1 MGLLDKA
8 VSALVPM
15 DGLFSQLFS
24 LISEAIPDPDKR
36 AEIAFKIINL
46 KGQLA
51 QVVLAQTSTPKID
64 AFVKLLAAVGTWGQ
78 VFKDLTEGI
87 VSLVRP
93 LGSLALSGYAI
104 YAANH
109 GIEIPA
115 GLDYIFA
122 AAFPGWMAS
131 RHVGKQNEVK
141 AETIREGI
149 KAKEMAKTRS
159 LSDLEEMMQKVR
171 EGG

>member
-1 MGLLDKA
+1 MGLLDRA
-8 VSALVPM
+8 VSALIPM
-15 DGLFSQLFS
+15 DGMFSQLFS

-36 AEIAFKIINL
+36 AEIAFKVMDM
-46 KGQLA
+46 KSQLA

-64 AFVKLLAAVGTWGQ
+64 AFVKLLAAIGTWGQ
-78 VFKDLTEGI
+78 VFKDLAEGI
-87 VSLVRP
+87 VALVRP

-115 GLDYIFA
+115 GLDYIMA

-131 RHVGKQNEVK
+131 RHVNKTNEVK
-141 AETIREGI
+141 AETIRQGI
-149 KAKEMAKTRS
+149 KAKEMAKGRS
-159 LSDLEEMMQKVR
+159 LSELEEMMRQVR